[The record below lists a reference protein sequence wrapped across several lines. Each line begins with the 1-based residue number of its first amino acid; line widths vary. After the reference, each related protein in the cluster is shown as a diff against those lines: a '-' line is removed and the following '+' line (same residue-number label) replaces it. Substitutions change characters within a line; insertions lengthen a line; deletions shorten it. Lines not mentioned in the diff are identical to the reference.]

1 MNMQNAT
8 TVNTKLKDNFIR
20 VIGWAASLM
29 LVSGGIYILFPRI
42 ILPLTTNFVF
52 YPFYFLLLFLGAL
65 LVYAGIRVFN
75 FSTFEKYRGTR
86 HKFAAKWLF

>member
-1 MNMQNAT
+1 MSMPNAII
-8 TVNTKLKDNFIR
+8 VNTKLKDNFIR

-52 YPFYFLLLFLGAL
+52 YPFYSLLLVFGAL
-65 LVYAGIRVFN
+65 LVYTGVRVFN

-86 HKFAAKWLF
+86 HKFAAKWSF